1 MERFRRI
8 FFATSLVAS
17 PLFILA
23 YWLTYPAYGEL
34 AGESV
39 IRTVSRDPS
48 MTAVSDAFALMG
60 ALLAVPASL
69 ALIRVLRKATPNL
82 ALLGGSLNL
91 LGWVAVS
98 ILLMTD
104 VVATEIA
111 QLGATDETVRLFK
124 NLLANPL
131 VIALN
136 IAASL
141 HIVGAVLIG
150 AALLRAK
157 LIPRP
162 LALAALVAGPIHL
175 AANLA
180 GLLWLDSITW
190 VVVAVAFGLLIPLVL
205 SDESE
210 PTPPSSG
217 YLRSDVPAVTGA

>member
-1 MERFRRI
+1 MERFRKI
-8 FFATSLVAS
+8 FFATSMVAS

-34 AGESV
+34 AGAGV

-48 MTAVSDAFALMG
+48 MTALSDAFALLG
-60 ALLAVPASL
+60 TLLAVPASL

-111 QLGATDETVRLFK
+111 QLGSTDETVRLFE
-124 NLLANPL
+124 NLLRNPL

-136 IAASL
+136 VAASL

-157 LIPRP
+157 LIPRL
-162 LALAALVAGPIHL
+162 LALGALVAGPIHL

-180 GLLWLDSITW
+180 GQLWLDSITW
-190 VVVAVAFGLLIPLVL
+190 VVLAVAYGLLIPLVL
-205 SDESE
+205 RDESE
-210 PTPPSSG
+210 PTPLSPR
-217 YLRSDVPAVTGA
+217 YLRSGAPTVVEA